1 MFHTRFHTTFH
12 TTWFNKLWCNS
23 MGRFGLLAGL
33 TMLCLNAWA
42 QQNSNAV
49 DPDVAQAKEWIEL
62 QKNLDQITEDTWKKM
77 LTPEQYHILWEE
89 GTERAYSGDLL
100 DNKREGVYLTA
111 GCKIPVFS
119 SKHKYESG
127 TGWPSFWRPLDK
139 DNIVLKDDYT
149 WFGRKRIEVESACG
163 EHLGHVFEDGPEP
176 TGLRYCLNSD
186 AFVFVPAEQWD
197 GALE

>member
-1 MFHTRFHTTFH
+1 M
-12 TTWFNKLWCNS
+12 FNKSCFNTVWLTG
-23 MGRFGLLAGL
+23 MRRYGLLAAL
-33 TMLCLNAWA
+33 TILCQNTWA
-42 QQNSNAV
+42 QENSNAV
-49 DPDVAQAKEWIEL
+49 DPDVAQAKQWIEA
-62 QKNLDQITEDTWKKM
+62 QKNLEQITEDTWKKI

-89 GTERAYSGDLL
+89 GTERANSGDLL

-119 SKHKYESG
+119 SMHKYDSK

-139 DNIVLKDDYT
+139 DNIELKDDYS
-149 WFGRKRIEVESACG
+149 WYGRKRIEIVSACG

-176 TGLRYCLNSD
+176 TGLRYCINSD
-186 AFVFVPAEQWD
+186 ALIFVPAEEWA